1 MDNITGLVLTAII
14 ATIGIIK
21 FKLIEEF
28 VKKLTSNDQKARGYT
43 VIFLFG
49 LIVILTAVSLSLNPP
64 TPTVH
69 ELEPE
74 IKETQAP
81 ATKSDL
87 EVKVET
93 VEKGIAL
100 TEDLIRQAKENKR
113 LKDSTFIANRDQRWV
128 YQIGD
133 WTNDDDKI
141 IQMHQQLLVTE
152 NIKVVKQRKNYL
164 FIKEDNLS
172 KEDLHA
178 ELSHLQNDLEGI
190 SVKIIDLNNL
200 LTRRKNNFIERIET
214 FGRRK
219 RKIEVQCLVVD

>member
-1 MDNITGLVLTAII
+1 
-14 ATIGIIK
+14 
-21 FKLIEEF
+21 
-28 VKKLTSNDQKARGYT
+28 
-43 VIFLFG
+43 
-49 LIVILTAVSLSLNPP
+49 VSLSLNPP